1 MKYTH
6 DGLKIGTSNGI
17 NDIREIIKQRK
28 KFQKKNKYMDEQ
40 ISDPDRIKNCV
51 SKIQDL
57 LMQENV
63 SIAESSKII
72 ELVQEDIENAKKL
85 ILREPLGSAF
95 KYNDLM

>member
-1 MKYTH
+1 MTKKDEVIQH
-6 DGLKIGTSNGI
+6 
-17 NDIREIIKQRK
+17 IKSVK
-28 KFQKKNKYMDEQ
+28 MKNKYMDEQ
-40 ISDPDRIKNCV
+40 ISDPDKIKSCV
-51 SKIQDL
+51 SKTHDL

>member
-1 MKYTH
+1 MTKKDEVIQH
-6 DGLKIGTSNGI
+6 
-17 NDIREIIKQRK
+17 IKSVK
-28 KFQKKNKYMDEQ
+28 MKNKYMDEQ

-85 ILREPLGSAF
+85 ILREPFGSAF
-95 KYNDLM
+95 KYKED

>member
-1 MKYTH
+1 MTKKDEVIQH
-6 DGLKIGTSNGI
+6 
-17 NDIREIIKQRK
+17 IKSVK
-28 KFQKKNKYMDEQ
+28 MKNKYMDEQ

-57 LMQENV
+57 LIQENV

-95 KYNDLM
+95 KYKED

>member
-6 DGLKIGTSNGI
+6 DGLKIGTSNGT

-28 KFQKKNKYMDEQ
+28 KFQKKNKYMDDQ

-51 SKIQDL
+51 SKIHDL

-72 ELVQEDIENAKKL
+72 ELIQEDIENAKKL
-85 ILREPLGSAF
+85 ILREPFGSAF
-95 KYNDLM
+95 KYKED

>member
-1 MKYTH
+1 MTKKDEVIQH
-6 DGLKIGTSNGI
+6 
-17 NDIREIIKQRK
+17 IKSVK
-28 KFQKKNKYMDEQ
+28 MKNKYMDEQ
-40 ISDPDRIKNCV
+40 ISDPYRIKNCV

-95 KYNDLM
+95 KYKED

>member
-1 MKYTH
+1 MTKKDEVIQH
-6 DGLKIGTSNGI
+6 
-17 NDIREIIKQRK
+17 IKSVK
-28 KFQKKNKYMDEQ
+28 MKNKYMDEQ

-95 KYNDLM
+95 KYRDYH

>member
-6 DGLKIGTSNGI
+6 NGLKIGSTTGT
-17 NDIREIIKQRK
+17 NDIRQIIEQRK
-28 KFQKKNKYMDEQ
+28 KFRKKNKYMDEQ

-51 SKIQDL
+51 SKIHDL

-85 ILREPLGSAF
+85 ILREPLDSAF
-95 KYNDLM
+95 KYKED

>member
-1 MKYTH
+1 MGSVAIFCAYDK
-6 DGLKIGTSNGI
+6 
-17 NDIREIIKQRK
+17 
-28 KFQKKNKYMDEQ
+28 
-40 ISDPDRIKNCV
+40 IKNCV

-95 KYNDLM
+95 KYKED

>member
-1 MKYTH
+1 MTKKDEVIQH
-6 DGLKIGTSNGI
+6 
-17 NDIREIIKQRK
+17 IKSVK
-28 KFQKKNKYMDEQ
+28 MKNKYMDEQ
-40 ISDPDRIKNCV
+40 ISDLDRIKNCV

-95 KYNDLM
+95 KYKED